1 MKNKIFKEEKS
12 FKEDIEKLKSEKEDL
27 IRQLSKTQTKETKWK
42 YEIKKKEI
50 ELSDIKNKNEEIKI
64 TEEVDPVVEEFIQ
77 YFIEYQQDYVPQT
90 KIKPV
95 ISEEWIKSIS

>member
-1 MKNKIFKEEKS
+1 MKIKNIKRKIK
-12 FKEDIEKLKSEKEDL
+12 IEKKRK
-27 IRQLSKTQTKETKWK
+27 
-42 YEIKKKEI
+42 
-50 ELSDIKNKNEEIKI
+50 KNKNEEIKI